1 MDDNKEARCADCK
14 ICTMVDHCDRAFMRE
29 PATCEDYK
37 ITHVEAQQTGA
48 ESAAPDSDKN
58 TLSAPEEIV
67 REAVPN
73 GVYSP
78 AEARDRVLGADSA
91 PEEKESGE
99 SVVIRDAGGNVI
111 AKYGSVQEHIAAMEK
126 AVGEC
131 AAVRRNYDDM
141 LARINR
147 DCVVID
153 KNKAREEYPAFVFLN
168 GAIDSGSATTAQTV
182 CACIAS
188 DSGRLLVASSFGRV
202 HVINVELFDFVEGQT
217 YRVFKNSVGL
227 AYVPYYVETYPFDGV
242 RKIIFDGSADWRQ
255 RLHYAPK
262 RDATE
267 WLYMSGV
274 NGLPAFLPEQ
284 LKPLAAFSTPW
295 TMHVPAIHAA
305 PSLFTNGDCRA
316 FLWPSKFSV
325 AHLEAADASEA
336 VAEADKSDETKNK
349 PENEK

>member
-14 ICTMVDHCDRAFMRE
+14 ICTMVEHCDRAFMRE

-37 ITHVEAQQTGA
+37 ITHIDGQQQADAA
-48 ESAAPDSDKN
+48 ESV
-58 TLSAPEEIV
+58 APEK
-67 REAVPN
+67 
-73 GVYSP
+73 
-78 AEARDRVLGADSA
+78 
-91 PEEKESGE
+91 KESAE
-99 SVVIRDAGGNVI
+99 SVEIRDAGGNVI

-126 AVGEC
+126 AVDEV
-131 AAVRRNYDDM
+131 AAVRRGYDDT

-147 DCVVID
+147 DSVVID

-168 GAIDSGSATTAQTV
+168 GAIDSGSATEAQTV

-188 DSGRLLVASSFGRV
+188 DCGRLLVASSFGRV

-227 AYVPYYVETYPFDGV
+227 AYVPYYVEGYPFDRLRNINFG
-242 RKIIFDGSADWRQ
+242 GAPDWRLCL
-255 RLHYAPK
+255 RYMPK
-262 RDATE
+262 CDASE

-274 NGLPAFLPEQ
+274 NSLPAFLPEQ

-295 TMHVPAIHAA
+295 TMHVPRQHAE

-325 AHLEAADASEA
+325 SHLEAAD
-336 VAEADKSDETKNK
+336 KTDETKNN
-349 PENEK
+349 PEDEK